1 MKEKDVIFKKIDD
14 LIREKLKNQPFQ
26 FEAPKEMS
34 WNIIDD
40 ELPKSVLKWIE
51 NYEYL
56 CHKVLK
62 LAKMFHL
69 RKLSVADTAQTIF
82 DMLPLP
88 LPETQIHRKN
98 DIIRYRTT
106 ILRHKKG
113 ILLSLKLIN
122 LSEDLGDI
130 AGVNQSKLETALIAT
145 VRGMMNR
152 SVQGRVF
159 VLDRRIDV
167 VKNIKSNTWESGS
180 VSEAELAEAI
190 DRIPDVILFAIIH
203 AVLAVAMPLLKPNRK
218 PFYLPAIRLSQDL
231 EIAQE
236 QLQILRSVL
245 GGFDFACAPGNR
257 YPCTLELTLQ
267 DINSIDT
274 LAKVEGSPIL
284 VRVTKPKIQAKL
296 AEMLQQAHCSLNAAG
311 ISEHPFQTVP
321 LLVGNHLLPD
331 NVALTLEWKM
341 PEYAVIEDLY
351 ILQRHIKSL
360 LGCLELFSEE
370 INTGLKYLPLY
381 GRSYPETYFLHI
393 ENTLGFMLFDEEE
406 HAEAF
411 TKRATVFLNNIR
423 EQEIEKVKN
432 FQNAIKLLKN
442 LDGYRDVIADCV
454 SEMNHKHFGFFYIK
468 KDRRQYIL
476 FDPKDGF
483 PKFCENKL
491 GLSPAEAGAFCDYL
505 HMQKIIQKRTEPARD
520 KSGNMQRFIFIPLNF
535 VCHEGQNDCNS

>member
-40 ELPKSVLKWIE
+40 ELPKSVLKWIG

-62 LAKMFHL
+62 FAKMFHL
-69 RKLSVADTAQTIF
+69 KKRSVADTAQTIF

-88 LPETQIHRKN
+88 LPETQIHRKK

-113 ILLSLKLIN
+113 VLLSLKLIN
-122 LSEDLGDI
+122 LSEDLGNI
-130 AGVNQSKLETALIAT
+130 AGVNQSRLDTALIAI
-145 VRGMMNR
+145 VRSMMNR
-152 SVQGRVF
+152 NVQGRAF

-180 VSEAELAEAI
+180 VSEAELADAI
-190 DRIPDVILFAIIH
+190 SRIPDAILFAIIH
-203 AVLAVAMPLLKPNRK
+203 AVLATAMPLLKPNRK
-218 PFYLPAIRLSQDL
+218 PFYLPAIRLSSDS
-231 EIAQE
+231 ETAQE

-245 GGFDFACAPGNR
+245 GGFDFACASDNR
-257 YPCTLELTLQ
+257 YPCTLELVLQ
-267 DINSIDT
+267 DINSIST

-311 ISEHPFQTVP
+311 ISEYPFQTVP
-321 LLVGNHLLPD
+321 LLVGNHLPPD
-331 NVALTLEWKM
+331 NVALTLEWKS
-341 PEYAVIEDLY
+341 PEYAAEAELY
-351 ILQRHIKSL
+351 MLQRRINSL

-393 ENTLGFMLFDEEE
+393 ANTLGFMLFDEEE

-423 EQEIEKVKN
+423 EQEIEKVRN
-432 FQNAIKLLKN
+432 FQNTIKILKN

-454 SEMNHKHFGFFYIK
+454 SEMNHKHFGFFYTK
-468 KDRRQYIL
+468 KDGRQYIL

-483 PKFCENKL
+483 PKFCESKL
-491 GLSPAEAGAFCDYL
+491 GLSSDNAYVLHDYIYK
-505 HMQKIIQKRTEPARD
+505 QNIIEKRTEPAKD
-520 KSGNMQRFIFIPLNF
+520 KYDKARRFIFLPLDF
-535 VCHEGQNDCNS
+535 VCHEGKNDCDD

>member
-40 ELPKSVLKWIE
+40 KLPKSVLKWIE

-56 CHKVLK
+56 CNKVLK

-69 RKLSVADTAQTIF
+69 RKRSVADTAQTIF

-113 ILLSLKLIN
+113 ILLSLRLIN

-159 VLDRRIDV
+159 VLDRRIDI

-180 VSEAELAEAI
+180 VSEAELADAI
-190 DRIPDVILFAIIH
+190 SRIPDAILFAIIH

-218 PFYLPAIRLSQDL
+218 PFYLPAIRLSPDS
-231 EIAQE
+231 ETAQE

-245 GGFDFACAPGNR
+245 GGFDFACALDNR
-257 YPCTLELTLQ
+257 YPCTLELVLQ
-267 DINSIDT
+267 DINSINT
-274 LAKVEGSPIL
+274 LAKVEGSPVV
-284 VRVTKPKIQAKL
+284 VRVTQPKVQAKL
-296 AEMLQQAHCSLNAAG
+296 AEIFQQAHCSLKAAG

-321 LLVGNHLLPD
+321 LLVGNHLPPD
-331 NVALTLEWKM
+331 NVSLTLEWKM
-341 PEYAVIEDLY
+341 PEYAAEADLAM
-351 ILQRHIKSL
+351 LQKRINSL

-393 ENTLGFMLFDEEE
+393 TNTLGLMLFDEEE
-406 HAEAF
+406 RMEAF
-411 TKRATVFLNNIR
+411 TKRVAGFLRNMR
-423 EQEIEKVKN
+423 KQEIEKTKI
-432 FQNAIKLLKN
+432 FCNAVRLLQN
-442 LDGYRDVIADCV
+442 LDGYRDLIADCV
-454 SEMNHKHFGFFYIK
+454 SKMDQKHFGFFYTK
-468 KDRRQYIL
+468 KGGHQYIL

-491 GLSPAEAGAFCDYL
+491 GLSPEEAGAFCDYL
-505 HMQKIIQKRTEPARD
+505 HMQKIIQKRTEPAKD
-520 KSGNMQRFIFIPLNF
+520 KSGNMQRFIFIPLDF
-535 VCHEGQNDCNS
+535 VCRRGQNDCND